1 MEKKS
6 EYQPEELI
14 PIVSKLAG
22 KLTGGE
28 STSITY
34 EKAQQLMEA
43 VLYCINEWEREQ
55 EGNAQLASQRSVSQ
69 MCGAQKPCEQ
79 TGEKEGQS
87 AECQIVNTGQK
98 LPAEEAYELGLACVT
113 KKVKL
118 SLALY
123 NKIMEKFDSYGNHC
137 LNDTMVKGFP
147 EFFKRYDAKF
157 EPQNTILTLDYPVL
171 EDLRSYT
178 GVDAIWEYL
187 CCIRAEQ
194 RYLGRLPRDFVIDSL
209 RSYCADYEDMIEN
222 LRQIVDDYSDL

>member
-6 EYQPEELI
+6 EYQPEELL
-14 PIVSKLAG
+14 PIVAKLAG

-55 EGNAQLASQRSVSQ
+55 EE
-69 MCGAQKPCEQ
+69 CEQ
-79 TGEKEGQS
+79 TGQDDGKSDACHVVSEK
-87 AECQIVNTGQK
+87 QK
-98 LPAEEAYELGLACVT
+98 LPAKDAYEFGFACVT
-113 KKVKL
+113 KKVKM

-123 NKIMEKFDSYGNHC
+123 NRIMENFDSYGNQC
-137 LNDTMVKGFP
+137 LYDTMVKGIP

-157 EPQNTILTLDYPVL
+157 EPQNTILTLDYPIM
-171 EDLRSYT
+171 EDLREYT

-194 RYLGRLPRDFVIDSL
+194 KYLGRLPREFVIDSL
-209 RSYCADYEDMIEN
+209 RSYCADYEEMIEN
-222 LRQIVDDYSDL
+222 LRQIVDDYSGL